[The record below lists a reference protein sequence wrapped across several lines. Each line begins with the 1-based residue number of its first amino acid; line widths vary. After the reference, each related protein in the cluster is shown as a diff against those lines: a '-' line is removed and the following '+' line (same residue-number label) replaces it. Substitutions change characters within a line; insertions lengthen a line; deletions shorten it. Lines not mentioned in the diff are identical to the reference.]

1 MPLRAPS
8 LQITEAEARCC
19 LGARSGRGPRR
30 ESSQRV
36 REAAYQNL
44 GCAHG
49 AGVIRVVGLLRQSW
63 SKPRWVN
70 ASENPR
76 MSKVRPVDAP
86 GWRAET
92 CTSRVPLRNAGY
104 LPASNIGRRSRAGR
118 WSRSVRRS
126 LGCRRHSAN
135 YRCCQSGREHVSRN
149 KVGVGV
155 VAAPSLRL
163 WKAVIGIRLTAR
175 QVRPIVAKENVSVGA
190 SEYSAASHLLVF
202 HPEPEDPLRHRHQ
215 RLRYRADRIVR
226 ANRPTRILPTLRHSP
241 PGLDQQ
247 HRRE

>member
-92 CTSRVPLRNAGY
+92 CTSRVPLRNTG
-104 LPASNIGRRSRAGR
+104 
-118 WSRSVRRS
+118 
-126 LGCRRHSAN
+126 
-135 YRCCQSGREHVSRN
+135 
-149 KVGVGV
+149 
-155 VAAPSLRL
+155 
-163 WKAVIGIRLTAR
+163 
-175 QVRPIVAKENVSVGA
+175 
-190 SEYSAASHLLVF
+190 YSAGF
-202 HPEPEDPLRHRHQ
+202 Q
-215 RLRYRADRIVR
+215 YRATKPRGSMVSICATIFGVPAEQR
-226 ANRPTRILPTLRHSP
+226 QL
-241 PGLDQQ
+241 
-247 HRRE
+247 